1 MSTMNGFCSHHVE
14 TKLDRVVNFA
24 AGPCCLPVE
33 ILLEA
38 QQDLL
43 CYKQARMSVMEMSH
57 RSKEFLSIF
66 NETKHTLEEILG
78 VPTNYKLIFMQGGAT
93 QQFSA
98 VPLNLLG
105 TQRAKASYVI
115 TGLGRGL
122 FLLFSCWVA
131 LSAIPSFGVYPSILF
146 FLNVGLRCVLCSSWS
161 EKAFIEGL
169 KYATATKAVDTLPS
183 NYTEIPSETEWMV
196 DADARYLHYCS
207 NETIYGVEFKHTP
220 NVSVPLVC
228 DMSSNFCS
236 KPVDIE
242 KHHVIYAG
250 VQKNL
255 GPAGAAVVIV
265 KDDYCQGKE
274 LDICPTICSY
284 SITTKHDSMYNT
296 PPCWTIYMIGLMAK
310 YIKQKGGLRS
320 IQELSEA
327 KAKTLYDMIDNS
339 DDYYSSPVK
348 PQCRSNMNI
357 PFRVGRCNEL
367 LEKKFLAGAEKSGLV
382 NLGGH
387 RSVGGCRASLYNGM
401 TMEGVDRLTAFMKSF
416 QDENH
421 V

>member
-220 NVSVPLVC
+220 NVSVPLGRYLQCIGPDLLCNPLRFRCRC
-228 DMSSNFCS
+228 DGTLSFLSA
-236 KPVDIE
+236 
-242 KHHVIYAG
+242 HVMR
-250 VQKNL
+250 L
-255 GPAGAAVVIV
+255 HRIV
-265 KDDYCQGKE
+265 FQ
-274 LDICPTICSY
+274 LDGDCPWLY
-284 SITTKHDSMYNT
+284 YITTEPMCFQCAICLPTSAQSL
-296 PPCWTIYMIGLMAK
+296 WT
-310 YIKQKGGLRS
+310 
-320 IQELSEA
+320 
-327 KAKTLYDMIDNS
+327 
-339 DDYYSSPVK
+339 
-348 PQCRSNMNI
+348 
-357 PFRVGRCNEL
+357 
-367 LEKKFLAGAEKSGLV
+367 
-382 NLGGH
+382 
-387 RSVGGCRASLYNGM
+387 
-401 TMEGVDRLTAFMKSF
+401 
-416 QDENH
+416 
-421 V
+421 

>member
-1 MSTMNGFCSHHVE
+1 
-14 TKLDRVVNFA
+14 
-24 AGPCCLPVE
+24 
-33 ILLEA
+33 
-38 QQDLL
+38 
-43 CYKQARMSVMEMSH
+43 
-57 RSKEFLSIF
+57 
-66 NETKHTLEEILG
+66 
-78 VPTNYKLIFMQGGAT
+78 
-93 QQFSA
+93 
-98 VPLNLLG
+98 
-105 TQRAKASYVI
+105 
-115 TGLGRGL
+115 
-122 FLLFSCWVA
+122 
-131 LSAIPSFGVYPSILF
+131 
-146 FLNVGLRCVLCSSWS
+146 
-161 EKAFIEGL
+161 
-169 KYATATKAVDTLPS
+169 
-183 NYTEIPSETEWMV
+183 
-196 DADARYLHYCS
+196 
-207 NETIYGVEFKHTP
+207 
-220 NVSVPLVC
+220 
-228 DMSSNFCS
+228 MSSNFCS